1 MKPAGI
7 STAFPHLDCTARTR
21 RIHVCAVHRTE
32 NLTTPWTAKPATSAF
47 FRAPLAGSLAV
58 AFLVTTPV
66 NRAMI
71 RRGQGHGVLH
81 NYYQAAP

>member
-1 MKPAGI
+1 MHAG
-7 STAFPHLDCTARTR
+7 L
-21 RIHVCAVHRTE
+21 
-32 NLTTPWTAKPATSAF
+32 TSAF
-47 FRAPLAGSLAV
+47 FRARLAGSLAV

-71 RRGQGHGVLH
+71 RGGQGHGVPH